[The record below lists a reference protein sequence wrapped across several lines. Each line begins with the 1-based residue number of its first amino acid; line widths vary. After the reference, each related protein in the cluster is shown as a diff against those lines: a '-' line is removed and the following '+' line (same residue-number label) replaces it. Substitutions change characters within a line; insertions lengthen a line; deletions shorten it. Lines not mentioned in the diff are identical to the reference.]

1 MNVEELREYCLSFP
15 LSSESFPF
23 DEVTLVIKVA
33 GKMFILFNIEEKPLC
48 ANLKCDPDLASELRD
63 KYNFVRPGWH
73 MNKRLWNTVEI
84 DSSEASSDFIKE
96 MITHS
101 YNQVVKGLT
110 KKLQTEINT
119 LLDKE

>member
-15 LSSESFPF
+15 MSSESFPF

-33 GKMFILFNIEEKPLC
+33 GKMFILFDIEEKPLC
-48 ANLKCDPDLASELRD
+48 ANLKCDPDLAQELRER
-63 KYNFVRPGWH
+63 YSFVIPGWH

-84 DSSEASSDFIKE
+84 DSSEATPEMIKD

-101 YNQVVKGLT
+101 YNEVVKGLS
-110 KKLQTEINT
+110 KKLQAEIKT
-119 LLDKE
+119 LLEEQ

>member
-15 LSSESFPF
+15 MSSESFPF

-33 GKMFILFNIEEKPLC
+33 GKMFILFDIEEKPLC
-48 ANLKCDPDLASELRD
+48 ANLKCNPDLAQELRER
-63 KYNFVRPGWH
+63 YSFVIPGWH

-84 DSSEASSDFIKE
+84 DSSEATPEMIKD

-101 YNQVVKGLT
+101 YNEVVKGLS
-110 KKLQTEINT
+110 KKLQAEIKT
-119 LLDKE
+119 LLEEQ

>member
-15 LSSESFPF
+15 MSSESFPF

-33 GKMFILFNIEEKPLC
+33 GKMFILFDIEEKPLC
-48 ANLKCDPDLASELRD
+48 ANLKCDPDLAQELRER
-63 KYNFVRPGWH
+63 YSFVIPGWH

-84 DSSEASSDFIKE
+84 DSSEATPEMIKD

-101 YNQVVKGLT
+101 YNEVVKGLS
-110 KKLQTEINT
+110 KKLQAEIKT
-119 LLDKE
+119 LLEEH